1 LKTSAK
7 VPGPRSCTSSRRRG
21 MTRAC
26 ACSPASACNGRHM
39 TAPTTARRP
48 PDGPLQW
55 VRNRSA
61 GMRRER
67 GPRLSDDGSR
77 SWCTRVREHPA
88 AEYQPVR
95 NAIGGVPLPATAFR
109 LRAAS
114 RQPWPHPRFESRN
127 GPRAFPNL
135 CPLER
140 PIKKGAAR
148 RELHEGAARHAA
160 SGSGDTDGSRGR
172 RWSLRSSTTPPRTHV
187 HLSSGTREHSPGSR

>member
-1 LKTSAK
+1 
-7 VPGPRSCTSSRRRG
+7 

-55 VRNRSA
+55 LLNRSA

-67 GPRLSDDGSR
+67 GPRPSDDGSKPWR
-77 SWCTRVREHPA
+77 TRVREHSA
-88 AEYQPVR
+88 AEYQPAR
-95 NAIGGVPLPATAFR
+95 NAIGGVPLPATAFT

-114 RQPWPHPRFESRN
+114 RQPWPRARFESRN
-127 GPRAFPNL
+127 VPRAFSNL
-135 CPLER
+135 SPSVR
-140 PIKKGAAR
+140 SKKRSATR
-148 RELHEGAARHAA
+148 RELHEGAARYAA

-172 RWSLRSSTTPPRTHV
+172 RWSLRSSTTPLRTRV
-187 HLSSGTREHSPGSR
+187 RGSSGTREHSLGSHRAASVTSTRAT